1 MKRMTFTIILA
12 CLTLAMAAQDD
23 AIRVSYKGARPTIS
37 DFVSSYLS
45 AIMVDDDDDED
56 CIDESANAFNQA
68 WMNHKKGLPLDE
80 GDKLTVDEKNGYV
93 LYESRFEDE
102 LLKVEMC
109 YWNEADGKHK
119 LVAYNV
125 AAYRNGKY
133 MGGQYDGLLFYRY
146 NNATKTMTPTS
157 DVGIEEAYPT
167 EMGASTSFTLP
178 RTGKDLVVT
187 WTWSDTGKVKK
198 HTMKW
203 NGRRFSF

>member
-146 NNATKTMTPTS
+146 NNATKKMTLCDDTGVE
-157 DVGIEEAYPT
+157 DAY
-167 EMGASTSFTLP
+167 EMEDGASISFGLP
-178 RTGKDLVVT
+178 RIGKDIVVT
-187 WTWSDTGKVKK
+187 WSWFDKDKTIRK
-198 HTMKW
+198 TMKW